1 MDGALQ
7 RNIETAVDTLAAA
20 LYGAAAAVIAYRFGA
35 MMSYAAAAGTLAAG
49 WCFYG
54 LRSLR
59 PVGREFKLA
68 AFETIDLPE
77 ALPILDLTEPAPA
90 PDANELLLEDVL
102 AAVGTDARVVRLFD
116 PAAMPS
122 PAELKARVDGY
133 LDGGSSATAPPDA
146 SQALFDAL
154 SELRRSMR

>member
-7 RNIETAVDTLAAA
+7 RNIETGVDTLAAS
-20 LYGAAAAVIAYRFGA
+20 LYGAAAAIIAYRFGA
-35 MMSYAAAAGTLAAG
+35 VMAYTAASGALAAG

-54 LRSLR
+54 LRSLH
-59 PVGREFKLA
+59 PVGRQFTLA
-68 AFETIDLPE
+68 PFQSVDLPE
-77 ALPILDLTEPAPA
+77 ALPILDLTESAPA
-90 PDANELLLEDVL
+90 PDLNELLLEDVL

-122 PAELKARVDGY
+122 PGQLKARIDRH
-133 LDGGSSATAPPDA
+133 LDGGSPATAPPDA

>member
-7 RNIETAVDTLAAA
+7 RNIETGVDTLAAA

-35 MMSYAAAAGTLAAG
+35 VMTYATASGALAAG
-49 WCFYG
+49 WCLYG
-54 LRSLR
+54 LRSLD
-59 PVGREFKLA
+59 PVGRQFALA
-68 AFETIDLPE
+68 PFETVDLPE
-77 ALPILDLTEPAPA
+77 ALPILDLTEPAPS
-90 PDANELLLEDVL
+90 PDASELLLEDVL

-122 PAELKARVDGY
+122 PGQLKARIDRH
-133 LDGGSSATAPPDA
+133 LDGGSPATAPPDA